1 MNDGRSW
8 SNGTK
13 IVVLVTLGLGSF
25 GLLYLL
31 RFMLSALVMGALFA
45 YLLNPLARILAQKS
59 RWTWPLAANV
69 VFAVF
74 LLIML
79 ALPAT
84 LGKVAVDQFHILE
97 AEFLNAVIAFED
109 WISRPIEWLGFVFH
123 PETALKKMDE
133 FVRDSLA
140 SIPEISFNILSF
152 LASNVLL
159 GLIFIA
165 SFYHLLVHGHK
176 IGAWLKTATPGWDQ
190 TDFWLLLD
198 ELNKVWGVFLRVQ
211 LLMFVILGIMMGAGF
226 LVVIWLFRSGLIP
239 FSPLALIALVVLVV
253 TIAQQIDN
261 LWLRPQLMGK
271 SLLLH
276 PWFIFVGLTATLMT
290 GSLLAV
296 FFVVPVMA
304 TVKILGRYF
313 HLKLLGLP
321 PWPDAVV
328 DDENLI

>member
-1 MNDGRSW
+1 MNVRRSW

-13 IVVLVTLGLGSF
+13 RVVLVTLGLGSF

-31 RFMLSALVMGALFA
+31 RSMLSALVMGALFA
-45 YLLNPLARILAQKS
+45 YLLNPIARNLAQRS
-59 RWTWPLAANV
+59 RWTRPFAAQV
-69 VFAVF
+69 VFTVF

-79 ALPAT
+79 ALPVT
-84 LGKVAVDQFHILE
+84 LGKVVVDQFHILE
-97 AEFLNAVIAFED
+97 GEFLTAVIAIED

-123 PETALKKMDE
+123 PETAVKNMDQ

-140 SIPEISFNILSF
+140 SIVETSFNILSL

-176 IGAWLKTATPGWDQ
+176 IDVWLKAATPGWDQ
-190 TDFWLLLD
+190 TDFWLLMD

-226 LVVIWLFRSGLIP
+226 MVVIWLFRSGLIP
-239 FSPLALIALVVLVV
+239 FSPLALIALIVLVV
-253 TIAQQIDN
+253 TLAQQIDN

-271 SLLLH
+271 SLMLH
-276 PWFIFVGLTATLMT
+276 PWFIFTGLTATLMT

-313 HLKLLGLP
+313 HMKILDLP
-321 PWPDAVV
+321 PWTDV
-328 DDENLI
+328 L